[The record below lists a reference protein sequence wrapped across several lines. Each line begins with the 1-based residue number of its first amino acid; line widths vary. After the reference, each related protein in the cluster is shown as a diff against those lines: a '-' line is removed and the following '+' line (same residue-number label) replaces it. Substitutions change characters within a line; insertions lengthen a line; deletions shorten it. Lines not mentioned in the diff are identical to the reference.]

1 MPKLKFQAGDI
12 IKNQIKA
19 HPRCEFFIWDSK
31 IFYNNR
37 TLEQGEN
44 TENIYSCTQ
53 GPFSGSISGSGFI
66 SLHEYNIDR
75 VHDEKFVLAE
85 LVDQRHIAWVGPS
98 GDRVLKNNLIT
109 PYVMANSDGL
119 GVKFKNISPEDFRSR
134 ITDYTETPEA
144 STAEADRWTLAVT
157 GNAVMTSSIHRK
169 FYPEDDC
176 DDNKC
181 RKHIRALRNV
191 INSYAPLSPYFSF
204 QRSDDNARPSLED
217 RVTYNGETRDFLTH
231 PVNMISIPSIF
242 YGSTIKRGSVNL
254 RYYITGTLIGEL
266 RDERQNGTL
275 VQVGPTGSVG
285 SGSTAGVIMYNEG
298 IVLLTGSWDLG
309 NANDD
314 GSGSPRHKLDYKN
327 TNASFSSN
335 AVTSSWLFF
344 GVGANDG
351 TGSQNNGSTSPGA
364 YNRVSASYNF
374 SFQGTTY
381 VPTLTMFAH
390 APKGKLNYSNNVTY
404 LTHSSAA
411 NFRKPRKSNIRYR
424 EQTDIKIK
432 NTVSSSVLD
441 ATASFGKQTFITK
454 IGIYDEDERLIAIA
468 SVAKPVKKLENR
480 DYTFKIKLDI

>member
-1 MPKLKFQAGDI
+1 MPKFKFKAGDI

-37 TLEQGEN
+37 ALEQGEN
-44 TENIYSCTQ
+44 TDNIYSCTR

-66 SLHEYNIDR
+66 TLHEYNIDR
-75 VHDEKFVLAE
+75 IHDERYVSAE
-85 LVDQRHIAWVGPS
+85 LTDQRDRAWVGPS

-109 PYVMANSDGL
+109 PYLVATSNGP
-119 GVKFKNISPEDFRSR
+119 GAKFKNVSPEDYRYR
-134 ITDYTETPEA
+134 ITSYTPTPEVDPGVD
-144 STAEADRWTLAVT
+144 ADRWTLAIT
-157 GNAVMTSSIHRK
+157 GNAVMTSSIHRR
-169 FYPEDDC
+169 FYPEEDC

-191 INSYAPLSPYFSF
+191 LNSYATLSPYFAFSG
-204 QRSDDNARPSLED
+204 SLEE
-217 RVTYNGETRDFLTH
+217 RITYQGGPRDFLTN
-231 PVNMISIPSIF
+231 PVNMISVPSIF
-242 YGSTIKRGSVNL
+242 YGSTIKKGSVSL
-254 RYYITGTLIGEL
+254 KYYITGALIGEL
-266 RDERQNGTL
+266 RDDRQNGTL
-275 VQVGPTGSVG
+275 IQVGPTGSVG

-314 GSGSPRHKLDYKN
+314 GSGSPLHKLDYKN

-344 GVGANDG
+344 GAGGNDR
-351 TGSQNNGSTSPGA
+351 TGSQNDGSTSPGI

-374 SFQGTTY
+374 SFQGTSY

-390 APKGKLNYSNNVTY
+390 APKGKLNYTNNMTY

-411 NFRKPRKSNIRYR
+411 NFLEPRKSNIRYL
-424 EQTDIKIK
+424 EQSDINIK

-454 IGIYDEDERLIAIA
+454 IGIYDENERLIAVAAI
-468 SVAKPVKKLENR
+468 AKPVKKLENR
-480 DYTFKIKLDI
+480 DYTFKLKMDL

>member
-1 MPKLKFQAGDI
+1 MPKFKFQAGDI
-12 IKNQIKA
+12 IRNRIKA
-19 HPRCEFFIWDSK
+19 HPRCEFFIWDSR

-37 TLEQGEN
+37 SLEQGEN
-44 TENIYSCTQ
+44 TDNIFSCTR

-66 SLHEYNIDR
+66 SLYEYNIDR
-75 VHDEKFVLAE
+75 VHDERFFASE
-85 LVDQRHIAWVGPS
+85 DDQRHHAWISPD

-109 PYVMANSDGL
+109 PYVMANSDGV
-119 GVKFKNISPEDFRSR
+119 GVKFKNISSEDYRNR
-134 ITDYTETPEA
+134 ITLYEPEWDLRDPT
-144 STAEADRWTLAVT
+144 TAPAGWTLAVT

-191 INSYAPLSPYFSF
+191 INSYTPLSPYFSF
-204 QRSDDNARPSLED
+204 QRSDDEARPSLES
-217 RVTYNGETRDFLTH
+217 RITYNGETRDFLSH

-242 YGSTIKRGSVNL
+242 YGSTIKRGSVSL
-254 RYYITGTLIGEL
+254 KYYLTGTLIGEL
-266 RDERQNGTL
+266 RDDRQNGTL
-275 VQVGPTGSVG
+275 IQVGPTGSTG

-298 IVLLTGSWDLG
+298 IVLLTGSWELG
-309 NANDD
+309 T
-314 GSGSPRHKLDYKN
+314 SLDYKN

-424 EQTDIKIK
+424 EQDDIKIK
-432 NTVSSSVLD
+432 NTVSSSVLG

-454 IGIYDEDERLIAIA
+454 IGIYDEHERLIAIA